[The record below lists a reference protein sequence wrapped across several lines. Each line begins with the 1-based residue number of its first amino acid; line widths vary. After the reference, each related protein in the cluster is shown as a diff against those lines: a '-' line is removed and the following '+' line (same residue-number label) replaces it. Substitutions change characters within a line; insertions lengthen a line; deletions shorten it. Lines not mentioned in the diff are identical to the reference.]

1 MNVWHVLKWA
11 ALVVLMLALTMVL
24 ARLFAGGEDSWVR
37 APDGTWVAHGHPAG
51 PPPGPE
57 YQTPWPERVL
67 PWVLLAAFA
76 SGLLAAAVFAS
87 RAPASRES
95 IDRSLRF
102 AGGVSVISAFIASA
116 LLLALLVTFA
126 AGLGAGWEEPLAEV
140 ALLLALLGGAAFL
153 GLLSIQAYGVK
164 KVLEAHYDLKRMG
177 QLLQDTLERLDPASS
192 AGGNLGVDTP
202 SPPAV

>member
-1 MNVWHVLKWA
+1 MNVWHVVKWA

-24 ARLFAGGEDSWVR
+24 ARLFAGEDSWER
-37 APDGTWVAHGHPAG
+37 APDGRWVAHGHPAG

-57 YQTPWPERVL
+57 YQTPWPERVI

-87 RAPASRES
+87 RVPASRES

-102 AGGVSVISAFIASA
+102 AGGVSVISAFIAGA

-140 ALLLALLGGAAFL
+140 ALLLALLGAAAFL
-153 GLLSIQAYGVK
+153 GLLSIHAYGVK
-164 KVLEAHYDLKRMG
+164 RILEAHYDLKRTG
-177 QLLQDTLERLDPASS
+177 QLLQDALERLATGPMTGS
-192 AGGNLGVDTP
+192 APRVDSP

>member
-24 ARLFAGGEDSWVR
+24 ARLFAGEDSWVR
-37 APDGTWVAHGHPAG
+37 APDGRWVAHGHPAG

-76 SGLLAAAVFAS
+76 GGLLAAAVFAS

-95 IDRSLRF
+95 IDRSICF
-102 AGGVSVISAFIASA
+102 AGGVSVISAFIAGA
-116 LLLALLVTFA
+116 LLLALLGTFA

-140 ALLLALLGGAAFL
+140 ALVLALMGVAAFL

-164 KVLEAHYDLKRMG
+164 KVLEAHYDLKRTG
-177 QLLQDTLERLDPASS
+177 QLLQETLERLATGSN
-192 AGGNLGVDTP
+192 AGNAPGVDSP